1 MGPCYGMFQ
10 MITRQWNR
18 EGARLNDHSV
28 LRHWLITHHCW
39 WFQLRFW
46 EMSRKHKEIAFGWR
60 FIVWKLSL
68 LPVPLHCSGCTP
80 DLVSSTGQ
88 HWPRKRQH
96 MAPSKKAH
104 CCLVTVRH
112 CFKHSC
118 HQKKKTLCEEVDASL
133 IIVLMFCN
141 TYLLTNNYHM
151 YVLVT
156 DFATLSCSSVVWG
169 SSWIRIVLGGL
180 QQDELGLGYTTVNW
194 GYTGY
199 KVSAQ

>member
-1 MGPCYGMFQ
+1 

-18 EGARLNDHSV
+18 EGAGLKDLPVIRQSLV
-28 LRHWLITHHCW
+28 THHCW
-39 WFQLRFW
+39 WFQLCFW
-46 EMSRKHKEIAFGWR
+46 EMSKKYKEIAFVWE

-68 LPVPLHCSGCTP
+68 LPLPLHWSGCTRV
-80 DLVSSTGQ
+80 LVSSTGQ
-88 HWPRKRQH
+88 HWPSKWQH

-118 HQKKKTLCEEVDASL
+118 HQKKKKHDEMISEDVDASL

-141 TYLLTNNYHM
+141 TYLWTNNYHM

-156 DFATLSCSSVVWG
+156 DFANISCSSVVCG
-169 SSWIRIVLGGL
+169 SSWIRLVLGGL
-180 QQDELGLGYTTVNW
+180 
-194 GYTGY
+194 
-199 KVSAQ
+199 